1 VTPLSETVADLQ
13 DKINEF
19 WTWRGNSGAPGDLA
33 IRNDAELKVW
43 MAVLEPLL
51 PPPPADVV
59 DLGTG
64 QGFVALVMA
73 ALGHRVRGFDLA
85 QGQLDRAREYAAASS
100 NPPVFELGDAA
111 DPPLAPASMDVIAN
125 RDVLWTLLNPASAFA
140 NWRTALRPGGRL
152 CVFHGV
158 TLSST
163 THPET
168 KSRGDELYTGDV
180 AEHLL
185 PLRHQPTLDPA
196 IPVATEAGFQDVK
209 VTRLDSIE
217 KFVKELEN
225 KDMVW
230 LVLTGT
236 KPAA

>member
-1 VTPLSETVADLQ
+1 
-13 DKINEF
+13 
-19 WTWRGNSGAPGDLA
+19 
-33 IRNDAELKVW
+33 
-43 MAVLEPLL
+43 LL

-85 QGQLDRAREYAAASS
+85 EGQLDRAREYGAASS
-100 NPPVFELGDAA
+100 NPPLFALGDAA
-111 DPPLAPASMDVIAN
+111 APPLEPASVDVVAN
-125 RDVLWTLLNPASAFA
+125 RDVLWTLLNPAQAFA
-140 NWRTALRPGGRL
+140 NWRTSLRPGGRL
-152 CVFHGV
+152 LVFHGV
-158 TLSST
+158 TLSTT

-168 KSRGDELYTGDV
+168 KSRGDELYSGAV
-180 AEHLL
+180 AEQLL

-196 IPVATEAGFQDVK
+196 IPLAIEAGFQDVK

-217 KFVKELEN
+217 KFVKGLED

-230 LVLTGT
+230 LVLTAT
-236 KPAA
+236 KERAED